1 LKEKG
6 RIALKKMM
14 ASLSTL
20 LLFMML
26 FAGIASAHV
35 AVFPKET
42 IQGSYEKFTVRVPS
56 EQDTPTI
63 KVEVK
68 IPETV
73 EISRT
78 MPLSGWKSELT
89 KDVNGKVTSVIWT
102 AAGEG
107 LASTEFGEF
116 NMQGKVD
123 NAATAIVWKAVQ
135 TYKDGSVVE
144 WIGDEKS
151 DHPAAVTTVKAVPAG
166 ATVAAD
172 GDVESAAST
181 SSAFPL
187 YLSIAAIVLAL
198 LSLIISLLRKT
209 RQR

>member
-1 LKEKG
+1 M
-6 RIALKKMM
+6 KKLY
-14 ASLSTL
+14 ASFSTL
-20 LLFMML
+20 ILLMML

-35 AVFPKET
+35 VVFPQET

-68 IPETV
+68 IPDTV
-73 EISRT
+73 EVSRT

-89 KDVNGKVTSVIWT
+89 KDANGKVTSVIWT
-102 AAGEG
+102 TAAEG
-107 LASTEFGEF
+107 LTSTEFGEF
-116 NMQGKVD
+116 SMQGKVN
-123 NAATAIVWKAVQ
+123 NAATTIVWKAVQ

-151 DHPAAVTTVKAVPAG
+151 DHPASVTTVKAVPAN

-172 GDVESAAST
+172 GYVVAADTT
-181 SSAFPL
+181 SFNLPL
-187 YLSIAAIVLAL
+187 YLSIAAVVLAL
-198 LSLIISLLRKT
+198 IAVIISLKRKT
-209 RQR
+209 R

>member
-1 LKEKG
+1 M
-6 RIALKKMM
+6 KKIF
-14 ASLSTL
+14 ASFSTL
-20 LLFMML
+20 ILFIML

-35 AVFPKET
+35 TVFPKEA

-56 EQDTPTI
+56 EQDTPTM

-89 KDVNGKVTSVIWT
+89 KDANGKVTSVIWT
-102 AAGEG
+102 ATAEG
-107 LASTEFGEF
+107 LTSTEFGEF
-116 NMQGKVD
+116 SMQGKVD
-123 NAATAIVWKAVQ
+123 KAATSIVWKAVQ
-135 TYKDGSVVE
+135 TYKDGSIVE

-151 DHPAAVTTVKAVPAG
+151 DHPASVTTVKAVPAN

-172 GDVESAAST
+172 GDVVTADST
-181 SSAFPL
+181 SSDLPL
-187 YLSIAAIVLAL
+187 YLSIAAAVLAL
-198 LSLIISLLRKT
+198 LSLIISLRRKT
-209 RQR
+209 H